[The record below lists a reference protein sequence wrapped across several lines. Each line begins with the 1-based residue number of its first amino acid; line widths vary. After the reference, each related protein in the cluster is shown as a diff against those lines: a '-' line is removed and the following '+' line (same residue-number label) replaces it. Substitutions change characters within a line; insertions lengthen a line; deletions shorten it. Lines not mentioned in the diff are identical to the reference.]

1 MTLRSP
7 GPGALGRRSAPVA
20 GRRPPVLGRPSA
32 PVECYLRLMF
42 LKFRYRLGYESLCAE
57 VSAKAA
63 ALAAALAAAGLR
75 DPAAGRRRGRLR
87 RAGQ

>member
-1 MTLRSP
+1 MLYWMI
-7 GPGALGRRSAPVA
+7 RRSSRRSRRTSTRA
-20 GRRPPVLGRPSA
+20 GPAVHPGGVLFA
-32 PVECYLRLMF
+32 ADV